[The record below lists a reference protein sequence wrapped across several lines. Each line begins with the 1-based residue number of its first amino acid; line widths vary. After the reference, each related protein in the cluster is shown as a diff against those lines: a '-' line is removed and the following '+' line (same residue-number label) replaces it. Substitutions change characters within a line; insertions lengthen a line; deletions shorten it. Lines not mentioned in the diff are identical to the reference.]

1 MAVVLAFCTL
11 KVWSLRYSL
20 NVDIV
25 DASSFS
31 TVSMFY
37 ENEEVELKSVLA
49 KFKTTYDKA

>member
-1 MAVVLAFCTL
+1 
-11 KVWSLRYSL
+11 
-20 NVDIV
+20 V